1 MLSTRRRL
9 KAACTAAE
17 LLAGAA
23 RQEADQAAAQP
34 SNDSYSLP
42 DDASAGA
49 QHSRQPAAD
58 GIADGDVGHLPARIR
73 VRYLEL
79 LLEWAIH
86 TAAKSA
92 SATSSASGG
101 ASRSSGKKG
110 GGQHHQTSH
119 AGADAAADG
128 GATAA
133 VAHAQHDARLWR
145 LLRLLLVAGTPSS
158 GMALSEALP
167 PALTAA
173 AATVPDRAAGTH
185 QAHPIPVAVHEGV
198 LQA

>member
-9 KAACTAAE
+9 KAACAAAE

-34 SNDSYSLP
+34 PNDSYSLP
-42 DDASAGA
+42 DDASADA
-49 QHSRQPAAD
+49 QQNRQPAAD
-58 GIADGDVGHLPARIR
+58 GVADGDVGHLPARIR

-92 SATSSASGG
+92 SAPSSAAPG
-101 ASRSSGKKG
+101 ASRSSCKTGA
-110 GGQHHQTSH
+110 GQHHQISH
-119 AGADAAADG
+119 AGADASAGSGVA
-128 GATAA
+128 AA
-133 VAHAQHDARLWR
+133 VAHAHHDARLWR
-145 LLRLLLVAGTPSS
+145 LLRLLLAAGTPSG

-173 AATVPDRAAGTH
+173 AATVPDHAAGTD
-185 QAHPIPVAVHEGV
+185 ATHPVPVTVHEDA
-198 LQA
+198 LQT

>member
-1 MLSTRRRL
+1 MLPTRRRL

-34 SNDSYSLP
+34 PNDSYSLP
-42 DDASAGA
+42 DDASADA
-49 QHSRQPAAD
+49 QQDRQPAAD
-58 GIADGDVGHLPARIR
+58 GVADGDVGHLPARIR

-92 SATSSASGG
+92 SATSSAAVG

-110 GGQHHQTSH
+110 AGQHAQISR
-119 AGADAAADG
+119 AGADASADG
-128 GATAA
+128 GAAAA
-133 VAHAQHDARLWR
+133 VAHAHHDGRLWR
-145 LLRLLLVAGTPSS
+145 LLRLLLVAGTPSG

-173 AATVPDRAAGTH
+173 AATVPDRFAGTY
-185 QAHPIPVAVHEGV
+185 QAQPTHMPGNS
-198 LQA
+198 